1 MTWIQTVTAI
11 MSRRSKASAN
21 CAGHRMG
28 QKAGERERTHMQR
41 KTAVK
46 ILAALVLV
54 QLNASGQPAPAA
66 AVTGGKIQGSA
77 LSGGGAVFKGIPFA
91 AAPVGDLRWREPM
104 PVKTWAGV
112 RDATKFA
119 ARCMQNGS
127 DVSEDC
133 LYLNVWAPEWPS
145 KSRKPVMLW
154 IHGGGNFA
162 GASSEAIFDGEQLAR
177 RGVVLVSANYR
188 LGVFGFFAHPELT
201 AESAHHASGNY
212 GLMDQVAALKWV
224 RDNIERFGGDPREV
238 TIFGESAGAL
248 DINVLLTSPLTKGL
262 FTRLIAESG
271 PVVAPPSLDEGEKKG
286 LSVAANLKADS
297 LKALRALPAEDL
309 QKATGQ
315 GLSFLGPLL
324 GVVVDGWV
332 LPKPPFEVFEAGQEH
347 RVSLLIGTN
356 ARELSRPFFP
366 VAGLKEGISTQFGP
380 LTAKAL
386 QVYHIAASVEDT
398 PDPTFGNTMAQWAT
412 DSQFR
417 CGTVA
422 ELIWHSQ
429 AGNVSYQFQFSR
441 VPAGREPVGAAH
453 GSELPYVFGTLSAAG
468 RAAKAPNYDATDEA
482 VSDQIQQYWT
492 NFAKTGNPNGGSL
505 TKWPKFDPASQ
516 AYMDLTGNGPVAREG
531 LRREACDLFI
541 ENIKRK

>member
-1 MTWIQTVTAI
+1 
-11 MSRRSKASAN
+11 
-21 CAGHRMG
+21 
-28 QKAGERERTHMQR
+28 MQR
-41 KTAVK
+41 KTVVE

-54 QLNASGQPAPAA
+54 QLNVSAQQAPAV

-77 LSGGGAVFKGIPFA
+77 FSGGGAVFKGIPFA

-104 PVKTWAGV
+104 PVKPWPGV

-145 KSRKPVMLW
+145 KSRRPVMLW
-154 IHGGGNFA
+154 VHGGGNFA
-162 GASSEAIFDGEQLAR
+162 GASSEAIFDGERLAR

-201 AESAHHASGNY
+201 VESPHHASGNY

-224 RDNIERFGGDPREV
+224 RENIERFGGDPRDV

-271 PVVAPPSLDEGEKKG
+271 PVVAPPSLADGEKKG
-286 LSVAANLKADS
+286 LSVAANLKTDS
-297 LKALRALPAEDL
+297 MKALRAIRAEDL

-332 LPKPPFEVFEAGQEH
+332 LPKPPLEVFKDRQEH

-366 VAGLKEGISTQFGP
+366 VAGLKEGIGAQFGP

-386 QVYHIAASVEDT
+386 QVYHVPDGQEDT
-398 PDPTFGNTMAQWAT
+398 LDPLFGSNMAQWAT

-422 ELIWHSQ
+422 ELLWHSQ
-429 AGNVSYQFQFSR
+429 AGNMSYQFQFSR
-441 VPAGREPVGAAH
+441 VPSGREAVGAAH
-453 GSELPYVFGTLSAAG
+453 GSELPYVFGTLLAAG
-468 RAAKAPNYDATDEA
+468 RAANAPKYGATDEA
-482 VSDQIQQYWT
+482 VSEQIQQYWT
-492 NFAKTGNPNGGSL
+492 NFAKTSNPNAGSL
-505 TKWPKFDPASQ
+505 AKWPKFDPASR

-541 ENIKRK
+541 ENNKRK